1 MWNNRSS
8 SSSKIESYIFTCM
21 IFKYLMYYRRNKIL
35 ISFILNI
42 IIMFLITR
50 LFLVRS
56 DKKIWATK
64 NTLAFITFPELFIVE
79 KLCVWVAERACIFLL
94 HNYKLSAWRA
104 KLSSI
109 AFHKCSCAFIS
120 LFVFPSKCIVISTK
134 ESSRLKCISTSL
146 SSLR

>member
-1 MWNNRSS
+1 MRDDRSS
-8 SSSKIESYIFTCM
+8 PSSKIKSYIFTYI
-21 IFKYLMYYRRNKIL
+21 IFKHLMYYRRNKIL
-35 ISFILNI
+35 ISFVLNI

-50 LFLVRS
+50 FFFVRS

-64 NTLAFITFPELFIVE
+64 NTLTSITFPELFIVE

-94 HNYKLSAWRA
+94 HDYKLSAWRA

-109 AFHKCSCAFIS
+109 AFHKCSWAFIS
-120 LFVFPSKCIVISTK
+120 LFVFASKCIVISIK
-134 ESSRLKCISTSL
+134 ESSILKWISTFL